1 MTRER
6 SQVWGDEGALEKG
19 PEPDA
24 ATGPNTREPERYC
37 IRLRSG
43 LDALYTDEVMYYGK
57 MTTKAGVIKEKQ
69 AFARKFPVREY
80 KVREPIS
87 VRCQRDVCWADGLVD
102 FRAVDPVAKT
112 SAEGVATF
120 EYQLILWGDT
130 MKISLE
136 TGEVKSRTR
145 TPLPSSTSQQ

>member
-1 MTRER
+1 
-6 SQVWGDEGALEKG
+6 
-19 PEPDA
+19 
-24 ATGPNTREPERYC
+24 
-37 IRLRSG
+37 
-43 LDALYTDEVMYYGK
+43 

-145 TPLPSSTSQQ
+145 TTLPSSTSQQ